1 MIRSFLLKL
10 IKSLLIPSGH
20 LSSFM
25 GNYAQLW
32 MRNGFIQILSFL
44 KGENNF
50 FLPFYPDWKIV
61 PRDPALQGLQ
71 IMGVFLLVSGCCKQQ
86 DCKLQ
91 KFCIWK
97 PAPVPACSCFTTIC
111 LSKKK
116 KRIKNP
122 YTLEVFNSMN
132 LHRHL
137 QASKTSCSFM
147 TEGIGISGLSVQEF
161 VGTHKFSLFW
171 PQLEME

>member
-1 MIRSFLLKL
+1 M
-10 IKSLLIPSGH
+10 
-20 LSSFM
+20 
-25 GNYAQLW
+25 
-32 MRNGFIQILSFL
+32 
-44 KGENNF
+44 
-50 FLPFYPDWKIV
+50 
-61 PRDPALQGLQ
+61 LQTAGLQ
-71 IMGVFLLVSGCCKQQ
+71 AAEVLHLEASTSSCLFLFYNYMSV
-86 DCKLQ
+86 
-91 KFCIWK
+91 
-97 PAPVPACSCFTTIC
+97 
-111 LSKKK
+111 KKK